1 MLGESLT
8 TMCSYLDVIDLL
20 NGEVCEPEENVRP
33 PQSELGDEIAVRVD
47 GQRVQTPQGRQRVD
61 LLQTVDVGFGELQ
74 TLHRK
79 QCKAFV
85 SPTGQVWDQSRI
97 LGTRLPSP
105 GLGLGFGLG

>member
-1 MLGESLT
+1 MKYEAMLGESLT

-79 QCKAFV
+79 QYKVFV
-85 SPTGQVWDQSRI
+85 SPTGQVWVNPGFWGRVYPP
-97 LGTRLPSP
+97 LG
-105 GLGLGFGLG
+105 